1 MGNDMYN
8 EEQLAYAKS
17 IASHDLDA
25 ARLPEDDDVR
35 AAKERLVRAYDRLT
49 DEIETE
55 RAQRRYACTHAPSS
69 PPPPAPAESDIVR
82 CPKCSSILFWEA
94 PPPPASEAEPW
105 GSRRS
110 ECNCRTG
117 DGPGLH
123 DDGCNVTLPPEPP
136 ETKAPRARRNRSRD
150 EDRNETAEG
159 S

>member
-1 MGNDMYN
+1 MTRP
-8 EEQLAYAKS
+8 
-17 IASHDLDA
+17 DLDA
-25 ARLPEDDDVR
+25 ARAEGEEAL
-35 AAKERLVRAYDRLT
+35 
-49 DEIETE
+49 
-55 RAQRRYACTHAPSS
+55 AQRGKQTLYREAYLMELALRSLLAATEGLHYEGDGCPTAPAPSS
-69 PPPPAPAESDIVR
+69 
-82 CPKCSSILFWEA
+82 